1 MIIARTKED
10 GLQSSLGLLI
20 CMQITGNLYL
30 GNQMDSENQQRYQ
43 TPIALAC
50 LPTGGVSVP
59 SCRNQSSTQ
68 NHIFDRQSSEILKL
82 LRSGQVL
89 MVNSRRRNGLI
100 LYKGFHAEFAGPG
113 AAVGN
118 FYDRDCDLAIPV
130 GNLSLL
136 TPESHEERQK
146 AYLIRRQWIRLM
158 KQITEKSIPQQ
169 RVQKI
174 LEQFEQYF
182 DSQTVSQIPD
192 EAFAR
197 LIGVLPQTANVVRHT
212 ASSLAAE
219 DS

>member
-1 MIIARTKED
+1 
-10 GLQSSLGLLI
+10 
-20 CMQITGNLYL
+20 
-30 GNQMDSENQQRYQ
+30 MDSENQPRYQ
-43 TPIALAC
+43 TPMTLAC
-50 LPTGGVSVP
+50 LPVGSVSFANYCNP
-59 SCRNQSSTQ
+59 STHNTQSVSSSE
-68 NHIFDRQSSEILKL
+68 RQGSEILKL

-113 AAVGN
+113 AAVGSI
-118 FYDRDCDLAIPV
+118 YDRDCDWALPV

-158 KQITEKSIPQQ
+158 KQITEKSLPQQ

-182 DSQTVSQIPD
+182 DSQTVAQIPD

-197 LIGVLPQTANVVRHT
+197 LVGVLPQTANVVRNT
-212 ASSLAAE
+212 AAILDE
-219 DS
+219 EQI